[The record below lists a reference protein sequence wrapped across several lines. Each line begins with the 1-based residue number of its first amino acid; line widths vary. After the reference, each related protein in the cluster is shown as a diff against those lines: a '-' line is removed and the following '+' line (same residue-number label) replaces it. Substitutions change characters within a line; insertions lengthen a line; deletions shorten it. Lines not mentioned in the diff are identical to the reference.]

1 MKILTGFNDHTL
13 EEGYYLNSE
22 SVTSIYKFAFVF
34 QGNSIASVSRGDA
47 NYYLLALGL

>member
-1 MKILTGFNDHTL
+1 MKILTGFTNYTL

-34 QGNSIASVSRGDA
+34 RGNSVNSVSRGDS